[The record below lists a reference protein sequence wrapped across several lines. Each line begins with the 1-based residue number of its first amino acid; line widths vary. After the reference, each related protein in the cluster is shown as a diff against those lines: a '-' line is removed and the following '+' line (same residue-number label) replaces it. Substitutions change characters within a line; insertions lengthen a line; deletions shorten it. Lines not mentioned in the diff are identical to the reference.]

1 MNVYQVLVER
11 LASEL
16 TSRNAYIATAESCTG
31 GWIAKVLTDMPGS
44 STWFEYGF
52 VSYGNNAKRD
62 LLNVDPA
69 ILDEFG
75 AVSREV
81 AEAMVG
87 GAMEISGADLGL
99 AVTGIAGPDGGTPE
113 KPVGT
118 VWMAWAAR
126 GHVGKSECHQ
136 FDGDR
141 DTIRRVTV
149 TTALR
154 GVLEY
159 LEKTGG

>member
-1 MNVYQVLVER
+1 VNVNHVLIER
-11 LASEL
+11 LATEL
-16 TSRNAYIATAESCTG
+16 AKCDASITVAESCTG
-31 GWIAKVLTDMPGS
+31 GWIAKNLTDIPGS
-44 STWFEYGF
+44 SAWFEYGF
-52 VSYGNNAKRD
+52 VSYGNNAKCR
-62 LLNVDPA
+62 LLDVEQVT
-69 ILDEFG
+69 LDKFG

-81 AEAMVG
+81 AEAMVS
-87 GAMEISGADLGL
+87 GALDRSGADLGL

-118 VWMAWAAR
+118 VWMAWALR

-141 DTIRRVTV
+141 DTVRRVTV

-159 LEKTGG
+159 LEKTDG